1 MSNAADP
8 TGLPQPIIDVA
19 VQLDDDTKTQLNRA
33 VTVSEFESAEAFV
46 KEATK
51 RLIDGTLDDDVEP
64 RGETD
69 A

>member
-8 TGLPQPIIDVA
+8 TELPQPIIDVA

-46 KEATK
+46 EEATK
-51 RLIDGTLDDDVEP
+51 RLINETLGDDVKP
-64 RGETD
+64 SGETD
-69 A
+69 V